1 MLGVRGAGHTSQQ
14 IILKAR
20 GLRSREGCFSKMRDK
35 WVPRLQDSGV
45 ARRIS
50 GVLLEDATGML
61 RLMEK
66 FLHGPWYTKPKP

>member
-20 GLRSREGCFSKMRDK
+20 GLRSRCFSKMRDK

-61 RLMEK
+61 QIPARTLV
-66 FLHGPWYTKPKP
+66 Y